1 MPKPANLRMKAF
13 QRYRKWLMKKLTQEI
28 ELRAGYV
35 RDDGW
40 LREAVHSV
48 AKTDPDITDDPEITD
63 DMVQEA
69 LRTVLGRHGKVLRS
83 KGLSTALC
91 ASYRKT
97 NKRIERA
104 LHEPGR
110 SEVMASPKRLT
121 EIHHPRAKPEGWKS
135 GQANTP

>member
-1 MPKPANLRMKAF
+1 MKAF
-13 QRYRKWLMKKLTQEI
+13 QRYRKWLLKKLVEEI

-40 LREAVHSV
+40 LREAVHAV

-97 NKRIERA
+97 TKRIERA
-104 LHEPGR
+104 LHEPGHAEFR
-110 SEVMASPKRLT
+110 ASPVALAKIRQ
-121 EIHHPRAKPEGWKS
+121 PRAKPEGWKS
-135 GQANTP
+135 GQVRAP